1 VALGDRHGFPLPW
14 KAQNP
19 AETDHGWRDA
29 VSGTQLERGPSAA
42 TERAMT
48 DPSIT
53 QALVELSS
61 GDASARD
68 RLFPLVYDA
77 LRDLARRELRRERP
91 DHTLSATALVHEAYL
106 KLVQLERIDWKGRAH
121 FFGVCAPVMRQVL
134 ISHARSR
141 NAAKRGAGAAKL
153 PLSDAMA
160 VAEERPEE
168 LLALDEALAR
178 LEALSP
184 RQARVVEARFFAG
197 LSVEETAAAL
207 GISPATVKREWTAAR
222 AWLNRELAG

>member
-1 VALGDRHGFPLPW
+1 M
-14 KAQNP
+14 
-19 AETDHGWRDA
+19 
-29 VSGTQLERGPSAA
+29 S
-42 TERAMT
+42 

-53 QALVELSS
+53 QALVELSN
-61 GDASARD
+61 GDASAHD

-77 LRDLARRELRRERP
+77 LRHLARRELRRERP

-153 PLSDAMA
+153 PLSDALA

-197 LSVEETAAAL
+197 LSVEEAAAAL

>member
-1 VALGDRHGFPLPW
+1 M
-14 KAQNP
+14 
-19 AETDHGWRDA
+19 
-29 VSGTQLERGPSAA
+29 S
-42 TERAMT
+42 

-61 GDASARD
+61 GDASAHD

-153 PLSDAMA
+153 PLSDALA

>member
-1 VALGDRHGFPLPW
+1 M
-14 KAQNP
+14 
-19 AETDHGWRDA
+19 
-29 VSGTQLERGPSAA
+29 S
-42 TERAMT
+42 

-53 QALVELSS
+53 QALVELSN
-61 GDASARD
+61 GDASAHD

-153 PLSDAMA
+153 PLSDALA

-197 LSVEETAAAL
+197 LSVEETATAL

>member
-1 VALGDRHGFPLPW
+1 M
-14 KAQNP
+14 
-19 AETDHGWRDA
+19 
-29 VSGTQLERGPSAA
+29 S
-42 TERAMT
+42 

-53 QALVELSS
+53 QALVELSN
-61 GDASARD
+61 GDASAHD

-153 PLSDAMA
+153 PLSDALA

>member
-1 VALGDRHGFPLPW
+1 M
-14 KAQNP
+14 
-19 AETDHGWRDA
+19 
-29 VSGTQLERGPSAA
+29 S
-42 TERAMT
+42 

-53 QALVELSS
+53 QALVELSN
-61 GDASARD
+61 GDASAHD

-77 LRDLARRELRRERP
+77 LRDLARRELRHERP

-153 PLSDAMA
+153 PLSDALA
-160 VAEERPEE
+160 VAEERPED

-197 LSVEETAAAL
+197 LSVEETATAL

>member
-1 VALGDRHGFPLPW
+1 
-14 KAQNP
+14 
-19 AETDHGWRDA
+19 
-29 VSGTQLERGPSAA
+29 
-42 TERAMT
+42 MT

-53 QALVELSS
+53 QALVELSN

-160 VAEERPEE
+160 VAEERPAE

>member
-1 VALGDRHGFPLPW
+1 MGD
-14 KAQNP
+14 P
-19 AETDHGWRDA
+19 A
-29 VSGTQLERGPSAA
+29 
-42 TERAMT
+42 
-48 DPSIT
+48 IT
-53 QALVELSS
+53 QALVALAH
-61 GDASARD
+61 GDTGAHD

-141 NAAKRGAGAAKL
+141 NAVKRGAGAVKL
-153 PLSDAMA
+153 PLTDALA
-160 VAEERPEE
+160 VAEERPDE
-168 LLALDEALAR
+168 LVALDEALTR
-178 LEALSP
+178 LEALSQ

-197 LSVEETAAAL
+197 MSVEETAAVL
-207 GISPATVKREWTAAR
+207 DISPATVKREWTAAR
-222 AWLNRELAG
+222 AWLNRELAE